1 LHVHIVVKDNKG
13 KVSIAAGFLPTHMG
27 TRQQRLVAAAKQT
40 ATQVF
45 YVPPHKLCRVL
56 DDCITAFGA
65 TRWVDI
71 SQFLLATLAVICRFQ
86 FGLWMYW
93 GRPEALILQIEKT
106 HQAGQIVRKI
116 N

>member
-1 LHVHIVVKDNKG
+1 MHVHIVLEDNKG

-65 TRWVDI
+65 TRSVDI
-71 SQFLLATLAVICRFQ
+71 SQFLLATLAVICWFQ
-86 FGLWMYW
+86 FGCT
-93 GRPEALILQIEKT
+93 GRQKVLILQIEKT
-106 HQAGQIVRKI
+106 HQAGQVVRKI